1 MDTPKIRVKAMC
13 VVVRGHNEILA
24 GLGRDDVKGEDFG
37 RIIGGGIEFGETS
50 ESALRREFR
59 EELGSDLLN
68 VLFVKV
74 IENVFQYKGKPMH
87 EIVFLY
93 TGDLADKTI
102 YEKESIKIVDGK
114 EFDAVWVKLED
125 DASGKIKLYPEIDY
139 KSLLSER
146 NL

>member
-1 MDTPKIRVKAMC
+1 MC
-13 VVVRGHNEILA
+13 VVAREGNEILA
-24 GLGRDDVKGEDFG
+24 GIGRDDVKGEDFG

-50 ESALRREFR
+50 ESALRREFQ

-68 VLFVKV
+68 VSFVKV
-74 IENVFQYKGKPMH
+74 IENIFQYKGKPMH

-93 TGDLADKTI
+93 TGDLSDQSL
-102 YEKESIKIVDGK
+102 YLKERIRVVDGK

-139 KSLLSER
+139 KSLISER
-146 NL
+146 NP